1 MKALI
6 RVFKKFLIS
15 FKMRELLIRERLLL
29 WWFNLLVK
37 KIDFNQDDID
47 LFLKVVVVV
56 FNNVSNFIV
65 DTNL

>member
-1 MKALI
+1 VKALI

>member
-1 MKALI
+1 
-6 RVFKKFLIS
+6 
-15 FKMRELLIRERLLL
+15 MREILIRERLLL
-29 WWFNLLVK
+29 WWFNVSVR

-65 DTNL
+65 DSNL

>member
-29 WWFNLLVK
+29 WWFNVSVR

>member
-29 WWFNLLVK
+29 WWFNVSVR

-65 DTNL
+65 DSNL

>member
-1 MKALI
+1 VKALI

-29 WWFNLLVK
+29 WWFNVSVR

-47 LFLKVVVVV
+47 LFLKVVLVV
-56 FNNVSNFIV
+56 FNNVSNFIF
-65 DTNL
+65 DTHL

>member
-1 MKALI
+1 VKALI
-6 RVFKKFLIS
+6 RVL
-15 FKMRELLIRERLLL
+15 KMREILIRERLLL
-29 WWFNLLVK
+29 WWFNVSVR

-65 DTNL
+65 DSNL